1 MIVLKVKKK
10 QSLTLIS
17 GDTFLENLHGV
28 RESQMD
34 HSSAASGLRNTILD
48 N

>member
-1 MIVLKVKKK
+1 MIVLKVRKK

-17 GDTFLENLHGV
+17 GDAFLENLHGE
-28 RESQMD
+28 RESQMN
-34 HSSAASGLRNTILD
+34 HSSAASGLRHRILD